1 MANVVVVGAQWG
13 DEGKGKIVDVL
24 TPHADLVVRYGG
36 GANAGHTLV
45 VDGRKL
51 VLHLLPS
58 GVAHPEK
65 RCLLGPGMVID
76 PDALQEEL
84 EACRILGLP
93 VGPDRIG
100 VSESAHV
107 ILPYHKLRDG
117 LRERG
122 SRALGTTRR
131 GIGPCYEHKAARL
144 GVQVWHLCDPAA
156 LREVI
161 AGALE
166 SMAPELAAHGE
177 PLPDLDGLVAWG
189 LAHGERIARYLCD
202 VPRAL
207 AEAEKVGQNLLLEGA
222 QGSLLDLDHGTY
234 PFVTSSSTVAGG
246 ACTGA
251 GIGPT
256 HVTAVVGI
264 LKAYLTRVGL
274 GPMPTELDDALGERL
289 RQAGGEFGAT
299 TGRPRRCGWL
309 DLPALRRAVW
319 VNGLTHLA
327 VTKLDVLMGIAP
339 LRRGIG
345 YSLDGARIDEW
356 PSLPGAVARLRPVY
370 EDLPG
375 FTESLRTARTL
386 EDLPAGARAYL
397 DGLSAAVGVPVSIVS
412 VGPDRSETIIVENPF
427 AKR

>member
-1 MANVVVVGAQWG
+1 M
-13 DEGKGKIVDVL
+13 DVL
-24 TPHADLVVRYGG
+24 TPHADVVVRYGG
-36 GANAGHTLV
+36 GANAGHTLIV
-45 VDGRKL
+45 EGRKL

-84 EACRILGLP
+84 KACAALGLP

-100 VSESAHV
+100 ISESAHV
-107 ILPYHKLRDG
+107 IFPYHKLRDG
-117 LRERG
+117 LREQG

-131 GIGPCYEHKAARL
+131 GIGPCYEDKAARR
-144 GVQVWHLCDPAA
+144 GVQVWHLLDGAA
-156 LREVI
+156 LRE
-161 AGALE
+161 ALSGALE
-166 SMAPELAAHGE
+166 AFAPELAAHGE

-189 LAHGERIARYLCD
+189 LAHGERLAPFLCD

-207 AEAEKVGQNLLLEGA
+207 AEAERAGQHLLLEGA
-222 QGSLLDLDHGTY
+222 QGTLLDVDHGTY

-256 HVTAVVGI
+256 HITAVVGI

-309 DLPALRRAVW
+309 DLPALRRAVR

-327 VTKLDVLMGIAP
+327 VTKLDVLEGIAP
-339 LRRGIG
+339 LRRGVG
-345 YSLDGARIDEW
+345 YVLDGEEISEW
-356 PSLPGAVARLRPVY
+356 PAVPSAVPRLRPVY

-375 FTESLRTARTL
+375 WTGSLRAARTL
-386 EDLPAGARAYL
+386 ADLPAVARDYL
-397 DGLSAAVGVPVSIVS
+397 DGLAEAVGVPVSIVS
-412 VGPDRSETIIVENPF
+412 VGPARPETIIVENPF
-427 AKR
+427 PKR